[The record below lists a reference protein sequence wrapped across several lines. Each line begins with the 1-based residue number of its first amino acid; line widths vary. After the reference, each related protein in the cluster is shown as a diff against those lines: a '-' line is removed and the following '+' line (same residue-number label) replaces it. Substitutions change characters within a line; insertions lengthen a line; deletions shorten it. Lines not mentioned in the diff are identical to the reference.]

1 MFINAGT
8 TLNGLLRALAV
19 FIDQE
24 HLPVVLEVHDFGWVH
39 ASPNR

>member
-1 MFINAGT
+1 MLINAGT
-8 TLNGLLRALAV
+8 TLNGLLRALTV

-24 HLPVVLEVHDFGWVH
+24 HLSVVLKVHDFGWVH